1 MTESTKFRLV
11 SIDAWR
17 NECGGWDW
25 NNSYKV
31 ADDIELPDEITARKL
46 LRFVRDSGWLNDHSK
61 GRVSIDWHNEMFEPL
76 IEICDKNTGEPLLAL
91 TTIHGLPFSALST

>member
-1 MTESTKFRLV
+1 MTESTKYRLV

-46 LRFVRDSGWLNDHSK
+46 LRFVYPRSLA
-61 GRVSIDWHNEMFEPL
+61 SIYAS
-76 IEICDKNTGEPLLAL
+76 ICSFKYLRN
-91 TTIHGLPFSALST
+91 